1 LTSAYTFQ
9 KRKVGDA
16 VGVKSTPPDL
26 LPQLFRKL
34 FGPEYLS
41 VAEAKGFNV
50 VSGEKPLADF
60 KLGGQ
65 NMRNIQVP
73 GQGGNRVGSS
83 VGNDHYSFPLIE
95 MMTNDIRGLGIDQI
109 SDGVLKPLLAE
120 LHQILFAS
128 SDQQPQ
134 EIPVGLFHVQKVVA
148 VKEIICYGFH
158 YLPPSR
164 LSPTKAIAHERNT
177 RIPCDQGFIHIEETD
192 QIHKTIISEEFI
204 E

>member
-73 GQGGNRVGSS
+73 GQRGNRVSSS
-83 VGNDHYSFPLIE
+83 VGNDHHPFPLVPMAENEIL
-95 MMTNDIRGLGIDQI
+95 GLGVDQI
-109 SDGVLKPLLAE
+109 SDHFVKPLLAE
-120 LHQILFAS
+120 LHQLLFANA
-128 SDQQPQ
+128 
-134 EIPVGLFHVQKVVA
+134 G
-148 VKEIICYGFH
+148 
-158 YLPPSR
+158 
-164 LSPTKAIAHERNT
+164 
-177 RIPCDQGFIHIEETD
+177 
-192 QIHKTIISEEFI
+192 
-204 E
+204 